1 MEIVAQLC
9 YITDVNRVVFSKDAV
24 RIFRKAPKSQQGLLR
39 DGIRK
44 QLAEGDPLATTRNKF
59 RLRRPSPHAEYELRL
74 RDWRV
79 FYRVREGI
87 VEIVL
92 IGEKRGNLLLVG
104 GEEFQ
109 L

>member
-1 MEIVAQLC
+1 M
-9 YITDVNRVVFSKDAV
+9 NRVVFSKDAV
-24 RIFRKAPKSQQGLLR
+24 RLFRKAPESQQGTLR

-44 QLAEGDPLATTRNKF
+44 HLAEGDPLATARNKF

-74 RDWRV
+74 GDWRV

-92 IGEKRGNLLLVG
+92 IGEKRGNVLHVG
-104 GEEFQ
+104 GKEFQ